1 MKMQPNTLE
10 LFNLNVYSISLQQ
23 HINLNAWYL
32 QSLKSI
38 ARTCK

>member
-1 MKMQPNTLE
+1 MKVQPNTLE
-10 LFNLNVYSISLQQ
+10 LFNLNVHSISLQQ
-23 HINLNAWYL
+23 YINLNAWYL